1 MILISACLA
10 GSKCRYDGQAKTD
23 VRLKKLVQE
32 GKAVAVCPEVLGGL
46 SVPRLPCEIRNG
58 RVYRKDGADITDA
71 YVTGSRK
78 ALEIC
83 RQNHCTKAIL
93 KEKSPACG
101 VHLIY
106 DGSFHGKTVRG
117 HGVLASMLMEEGIP
131 CFSEY
136 DEKEKKNESV

>member
-10 GSKCRYDGQAKTD
+10 GVKCRYNGQAKTD
-23 VRLKKLVQE
+23 VELRKLVRE

-46 SVPRLPCEIRNG
+46 SVPRMPCEIRND
-58 RVYRKDGADITDA
+58 RVYRKDGKDVTDA
-71 YVTGSRK
+71 YLKGSQK
-78 ALEIC
+78 ALAIC
-83 RQNHCTKAIL
+83 RKNHCTKAVL

-106 DGSFHGKTVRG
+106 DGLFQGNAIPG
-117 HGVLASMLMEEGIP
+117 HGIFASMLLEEGIP

-136 DEKEKKNESV
+136 DDKEKIK